1 MQDIKIPAC
10 MRGIYSYD
18 EYMMMREVRYEAVSR
33 RPSFILLPDCQNFC
47 FLTARTFK
55 HSFDIILHFIECSC
69 VIYASIRISEKN
81 KTVFCLKNPVTP
93 AFIEETVL
101 VSVARNP
108 LTTTD
113 YRCQ

>member
-18 EYMMMREVRYEAVSR
+18 EYMMMREVRYEAVSAVPR
-33 RPSFILLPDCQNFC
+33 LFC

-93 AFIEETVL
+93 AFIDETVL
-101 VSVARNP
+101 VSVARNS
-108 LTTTD
+108 LTTTN